1 MLSRR
6 AFIQSAALGV
16 TALSTF
22 TLTGC
27 GEPKRPCDVAVAF
40 VETIYKGDAA
50 GALKYVDLE
59 GAEGP
64 TLKLAEEKISA
75 AAADAKA
82 RADKQGGLKDVEA
95 IAKPSE
101 AEVAKGYF
109 RVQVKAAFGN
119 GTSKIEGVK
128 MTKKGETWKVQLGF

>member
-6 AFIQSAALGV
+6 AFIQSATLGV
-16 TALSTF
+16 AALSTF

-40 VETIYKGDAA
+40 VEAIYKGDAA

-75 AAADAKA
+75 AAADAKE

-95 IAKPSE
+95 IAKPGE
-101 AEVAKGYF
+101 ADLAK
-109 RVQVKAAFGN
+109 RTLRIQVKTAFGN